1 MRWEEALTIGSILAA
16 TDPVAVVALLKEME
30 TPLSFNVL
38 LEGESHIVDG
48 IATVFFWV
56 FYEWVEKGS
65 FSGVKFAEEFL
76 RLSVGGA
83 FFGLFMAIIFY

>member
-1 MRWEEALTIGSILAA
+1 M
-16 TDPVAVVALLKEME
+16 VALLKEME

-56 FYEWVEKGS
+56 FYDWVDTNHI
-65 FSGVKFAEEFL
+65 SGT
-76 RLSVGGA
+76 
-83 FFGLFMAIIFY
+83 